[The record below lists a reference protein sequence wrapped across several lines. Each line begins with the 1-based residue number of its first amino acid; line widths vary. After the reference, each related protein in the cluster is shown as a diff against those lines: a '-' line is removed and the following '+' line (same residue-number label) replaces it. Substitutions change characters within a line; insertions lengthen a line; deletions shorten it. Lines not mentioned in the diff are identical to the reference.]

1 MANADLQDAVASS
14 SLMDRYA
21 RIRQFSERLCETLTP
36 EDCCLQTMPDVS
48 PLRWHLAHTTWF
60 FETFLL
66 KSRSGYQPIDEQ
78 YEYLFNSYY
87 NSVGHQFPRPQRGTQ
102 SRPSF
107 AEIMEYRRLIDERVL
122 EALQSERLHS
132 KQHEVLELGLHHEQ
146 QHQELML
153 TDIKHVFASNPTL
166 PVYRE
171 GTWVSSSKELDVDEW
186 TSFPEGLVE
195 IGHAGEGFAYDNEL
209 PRHREFLEQFAL
221 RNSPITNGEYL
232 QFIEAG
238 GYQQPEHWLSLG
250 WQTIQDE
257 QWEAPLY
264 WKQQEGEWHEFTL
277 GGLKPL
283 DLYRPVTH
291 VSYFEAD
298 AFCRWAGYRLPT
310 EAEWEIA
317 AESLSS
323 VDGHFAD
330 TLLATESV
338 LHPQASETW
347 DRLSQMFGNVWE
359 WTASPHTA
367 YPGYRSAAG
376 ALGEYNGKFMCNQ
389 YVLRGGSVAT
399 SIDHI
404 RSTYRNF
411 FPPAAR
417 WQFMGFRPA
426 R

>member
-1 MANADLQDAVASS
+1 MANADLQETETAMD
-14 SLMDRYA
+14 LKDRYA
-21 RIRQFSERLCETLTP
+21 RIRQFSEQLCETLTP

-48 PLRWHLAHTTWF
+48 PIRWHLAHTTWF

-66 KSRSGYQPIDEQ
+66 KSLPGYQPIDEQ

-87 NSVGHQFPRPQRGTQ
+87 NSVGNQFPRPQRGTQ
-102 SRPSF
+102 SRPAF

-122 EALQSERLHS
+122 KILSTETLTPDQRN
-132 KQHEVLELGLHHEQ
+132 VVELGLQHEQ

-171 GTWVSSSKELDVDEW
+171 GNWETSNVQLHLDEW
-186 TSFPEGLVE
+186 NSFPEGLVE
-195 IGHAGEGFAYDNEL
+195 IGHRGDGFAYDNES
-209 PRHREFLEQFAL
+209 PRHRTFLEQFQL
-221 RNSPITNGEYL
+221 RTTTITNGEYL
-232 QFIEAG
+232 NFIEAG
-238 GYQQPEHWLSLG
+238 GYQHPEHWLSLG
-250 WQTIQDE
+250 WQTVQDE

-264 WKQQEGEWHEFTL
+264 WKQQNHEWHEFTL

-283 DLYRPVTH
+283 DLNRPVTH

-310 EAEWEIA
+310 EAEWEVA
-317 AESLSS
+317 TESLLSK
-323 VDGHFAD
+323 DGHFAD
-330 TLLATESV
+330 KLLKNETI
-338 LHPQASETW
+338 LHPQTVEESADLEH
-347 DRLSQMFGNVWE
+347 LFGNVWE
-359 WTASPHTA
+359 WMASPYTP
-367 YPGYRSAAG
+367 YPGYQPAAG

-399 SIDHI
+399 SSDHI
-404 RSTYRNF
+404 RATYRNF